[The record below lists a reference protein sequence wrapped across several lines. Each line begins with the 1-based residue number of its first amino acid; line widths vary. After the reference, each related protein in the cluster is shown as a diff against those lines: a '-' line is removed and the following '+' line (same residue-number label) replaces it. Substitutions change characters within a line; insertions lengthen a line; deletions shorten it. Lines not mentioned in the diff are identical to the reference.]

1 MKIFYKKPFLIADI
15 GVNYYDIAQK
25 EEISDI
31 DAAKLMISEAKKV
44 GIDAVKFESYKTE
57 NLLSEESQT
66 QFDLFK
72 KYDKFGVDE
81 FRQLADFCSELKIKF
96 LSTPLDFESA
106 DYLDEFMDIY
116 PISSSDLTNI
126 PFIQYIAKKNKP
138 ILLLTGAATLNEIKQ
153 AVKAIEEVST
163 VDIAIMHSVLAYPT
177 EYRDANLAM
186 IKDLV
191 QNFPEY
197 EIGYSDHTRP
207 DSNMFVLTTAYNY
220 GAEIIEKHFTLDK
233 SLPGNDH
240 NHSMDPED
248 VMVFKTNVGFLS
260 QLSGMKNKQPLI
272 CESSAKRESRRSIV
286 LTKDIKKGD
295 IITADLITFK
305 RPGTGIS
312 PARVDD
318 VVGKKIFVCIL
329 KICCLPFSSVSP
341 ISICNSSLPGRKIAS
356 SIKSFLLVIPMTI
369 ISFNELTPS
378 IFVNN

>member
-66 QFDLFK
+66 QFDLYK

-126 PFIQYIAKKNKP
+126 PFIQHIAKKNKP
-138 ILLLTGAATLNEIKQ
+138 ILLLTGAATLNEIKR
-153 AVKAIEEVST
+153 AVKAIEEVSM

-177 EYRDANLAM
+177 EYRDANLSM

-272 CESSAKRESRRSIV
+272 CESSAKRASRRSIV

-318 VVGKKIFVCIL
+318 VVGKTALVD
-329 KICCLPFSSVSP
+329 
-341 ISICNSSLPGRKIAS
+341 ISKDTLIDFDMID
-356 SIKSFLLVIPMTI
+356 
-369 ISFNELTPS
+369 
-378 IFVNN
+378 

>member
-272 CESSAKRESRRSIV
+272 CESSAKRASRRSIV

-295 IITADLITFK
+295 IITVDLITFK

-318 VVGKKIFVCIL
+318 VVGKTALVD
-329 KICCLPFSSVSP
+329 
-341 ISICNSSLPGRKIAS
+341 ISKDTLIDFDMID
-356 SIKSFLLVIPMTI
+356 
-369 ISFNELTPS
+369 
-378 IFVNN
+378 

>member
-286 LTKDIKKGD
+286 LTEDIKKGD

-305 RPGTGIS
+305 RPGTGIA
-312 PARVDD
+312 PAKIDD
-318 VVGKKIFVCIL
+318 VVGK
-329 KICCLPFSSVSP
+329 
-341 ISICNSSLPGRKIAS
+341 RA
-356 SIKSFLLVIPMTI
+356 LVDIGKDTLIDFDMI
-369 ISFNELTPS
+369 D
-378 IFVNN
+378 

>member
-66 QFDLFK
+66 QLDLYK

-126 PFIQYIAKKNKP
+126 PFIQHIAKKNKP
-138 ILLLTGAATLNEIKQ
+138 ILLLTGAATLNEIKH
-153 AVKAIEEVST
+153 AVKAIEEVSM

-248 VMVFKTNVGFLS
+248 VMIFKTNVGFLS

-286 LTKDIKKGD
+286 LTEDIKKGD
-295 IITADLITFK
+295 IITTDLITFK

-312 PARVDD
+312 PAKIDD
-318 VVGKKIFVCIL
+318 VVGKMALVD
-329 KICCLPFSSVSP
+329 
-341 ISICNSSLPGRKIAS
+341 ISKDTLIDFDMID
-356 SIKSFLLVIPMTI
+356 
-369 ISFNELTPS
+369 
-378 IFVNN
+378 

>member
-197 EIGYSDHTRP
+197 EVGYSDHTRP

-272 CESSAKRESRRSIV
+272 CESSAKRASRRSIV

-318 VVGKKIFVCIL
+318 VVGKTALVD
-329 KICCLPFSSVSP
+329 
-341 ISICNSSLPGRKIAS
+341 ISKDTLIDFDMID
-356 SIKSFLLVIPMTI
+356 
-369 ISFNELTPS
+369 
-378 IFVNN
+378 

>member
-66 QFDLFK
+66 QFDLYK

-138 ILLLTGAATLNEIKQ
+138 ILLLTGAATLNEIKH
-153 AVKAIEEVST
+153 AVKAIEEVSM

-272 CESSAKRESRRSIV
+272 CESSTKRASRRSIV

-312 PARVDD
+312 PAMVDD
-318 VVGKKIFVCIL
+318 VVGKTALVD
-329 KICCLPFSSVSP
+329 
-341 ISICNSSLPGRKIAS
+341 ISKDTLIDFDMID
-356 SIKSFLLVIPMTI
+356 
-369 ISFNELTPS
+369 
-378 IFVNN
+378 

>member
-138 ILLLTGAATLNEIKQ
+138 ILLLTGAATLNEIKR

-318 VVGKKIFVCIL
+318 VVGKTALVD
-329 KICCLPFSSVSP
+329 
-341 ISICNSSLPGRKIAS
+341 ISKDTLIDFDMID
-356 SIKSFLLVIPMTI
+356 
-369 ISFNELTPS
+369 
-378 IFVNN
+378 

>member
-66 QFDLFK
+66 QFDLYK

-318 VVGKKIFVCIL
+318 VVGKTALVD
-329 KICCLPFSSVSP
+329 
-341 ISICNSSLPGRKIAS
+341 ISKDTLIDFDMID
-356 SIKSFLLVIPMTI
+356 
-369 ISFNELTPS
+369 
-378 IFVNN
+378 

>member
-1 MKIFYKKPFLIADI
+1 MKIFYKTPFLIADI

-31 DAAKLMISEAKKV
+31 DAAKLMILEAKKAGV
-44 GIDAVKFESYKTE
+44 DAVKFESYKTE
-57 NLLSEESQT
+57 NIISEQSQD

-72 KYDKFGVDE
+72 KYDKFGEDE
-81 FRQLADFCSELKIKF
+81 FRQLADYCAELKIKF
-96 LSTPLDFESA
+96 FSTPLDFESV

-116 PISSSDLTNI
+116 SISSSDLTNI
-126 PFIQYIAKKNKP
+126 PFIQYVAKKNKP

-153 AVKAIEEVST
+153 AVRAIEEVST

-186 IKDLV
+186 IKDLAI
-191 QNFPEY
+191 NFPDY

-220 GAEIIEKHFTLDK
+220 GADIIEKLFTLDK

-240 NHSMDPED
+240 EHSMDPED

-260 QLSGMKNKQPLI
+260 QISGMKNKQPLI

-286 LTKDIKKGD
+286 STKDIKKGD
-295 IITADLITFK
+295 VITPDAITFK

-312 PARVDD
+312 PALIDD
-318 VVGKKIFVCIL
+318 VVGKTA
-329 KICCLPFSSVSP
+329 SVD
-341 ISICNSSLPGRKIAS
+341 IAADSLID
-356 SIKSFLLVIPMTI
+356 FEML
-369 ISFNELTPS
+369 E
-378 IFVNN
+378 

>member
-138 ILLLTGAATLNEIKQ
+138 ILLLTGAATLNEIKH
-153 AVKAIEEVST
+153 AVKAIEEVSM

-318 VVGKKIFVCIL
+318 VVGKTALVD
-329 KICCLPFSSVSP
+329 
-341 ISICNSSLPGRKIAS
+341 ISKDTLIDFDMID
-356 SIKSFLLVIPMTI
+356 
-369 ISFNELTPS
+369 
-378 IFVNN
+378 

>member
-66 QFDLFK
+66 QFDLYK

-138 ILLLTGAATLNEIKQ
+138 ILLLTGAATLNEIKR

-318 VVGKKIFVCIL
+318 VVGKTALVD
-329 KICCLPFSSVSP
+329 
-341 ISICNSSLPGRKIAS
+341 ISKDTLIDFDMID
-356 SIKSFLLVIPMTI
+356 
-369 ISFNELTPS
+369 
-378 IFVNN
+378 

>member
-138 ILLLTGAATLNEIKQ
+138 ILLLTGAATLNEIKR

-305 RPGTGIS
+305 RPGTGIA
-312 PARVDD
+312 PAKIDD
-318 VVGKKIFVCIL
+318 VVGK
-329 KICCLPFSSVSP
+329 
-341 ISICNSSLPGRKIAS
+341 RA
-356 SIKSFLLVIPMTI
+356 LVDIGKDTLIDFDMI
-369 ISFNELTPS
+369 D
-378 IFVNN
+378 

>member
-1 MKIFYKKPFLIADI
+1 MKIFYKTPFLIADI

-31 DAAKLMISEAKKV
+31 DAAKLMILEAKKAGV
-44 GIDAVKFESYKTE
+44 DAVKFESYKTE
-57 NLLSEESQT
+57 NIISEQSQD

-72 KYDKFGVDE
+72 KYDKFGEDE
-81 FRQLADFCSELKIKF
+81 FRQLADYCAELKIKF
-96 LSTPLDFESA
+96 FSTPLDFESV

-116 PISSSDLTNI
+116 SISSSDLTNI
-126 PFIQYIAKKNKP
+126 PFIQYVAKKNKP

-153 AVKAIEEVST
+153 AVRAIEEVST

-186 IKDLV
+186 IKDLAI
-191 QNFPEY
+191 NFPDY

-220 GAEIIEKHFTLDK
+220 GADIIEKHFTLDK

-240 NHSMDPED
+240 EHSMDPED
-248 VMVFKTNVGFLS
+248 VMIFKTNVGFLS
-260 QLSGMKNKQPLI
+260 QISGMKNKQPLI

-286 LTKDIKKGD
+286 STKDIKKGD
-295 IITADLITFK
+295 VITPDAITFK

-312 PARVDD
+312 PALIDD
-318 VVGKKIFVCIL
+318 VVGKTA
-329 KICCLPFSSVSP
+329 SVD
-341 ISICNSSLPGRKIAS
+341 IAADSLIDFDM
-356 SIKSFLLVIPMTI
+356 I
-369 ISFNELTPS
+369 E
-378 IFVNN
+378 

>member
-25 EEISDI
+25 DEISDI

-248 VMVFKTNVGFLS
+248 VMIFKTNVGFLS

-286 LTKDIKKGD
+286 LTEDIKKGD

-305 RPGTGIS
+305 RPGTGIA
-312 PARVDD
+312 PAKIDD
-318 VVGKKIFVCIL
+318 VVGK
-329 KICCLPFSSVSP
+329 
-341 ISICNSSLPGRKIAS
+341 RA
-356 SIKSFLLVIPMTI
+356 LVDIGKDTLIDFDMI
-369 ISFNELTPS
+369 D
-378 IFVNN
+378 

>member
-138 ILLLTGAATLNEIKQ
+138 ILLLTGAATLNEIKR

-163 VDIAIMHSVLAYPT
+163 VDIAIIHSVLAYPT

-286 LTKDIKKGD
+286 LTEDIKKGD

-305 RPGTGIS
+305 RPGTGIA
-312 PARVDD
+312 PAKIDD
-318 VVGKKIFVCIL
+318 VVGK
-329 KICCLPFSSVSP
+329 
-341 ISICNSSLPGRKIAS
+341 RA
-356 SIKSFLLVIPMTI
+356 LVDIGKDTLIDFDMI
-369 ISFNELTPS
+369 D
-378 IFVNN
+378 

>member
-272 CESSAKRESRRSIV
+272 CESSAKRASRRSIV

-318 VVGKKIFVCIL
+318 VVGKTALVD
-329 KICCLPFSSVSP
+329 
-341 ISICNSSLPGRKIAS
+341 ISKDTLIDFDMID
-356 SIKSFLLVIPMTI
+356 
-369 ISFNELTPS
+369 
-378 IFVNN
+378 

>member
-1 MKIFYKKPFLIADI
+1 M
-15 GVNYYDIAQK
+15 
-25 EEISDI
+25 
-31 DAAKLMISEAKKV
+31 
-44 GIDAVKFESYKTE
+44 
-57 NLLSEESQT
+57 
-66 QFDLFK
+66 
-72 KYDKFGVDE
+72 
-81 FRQLADFCSELKIKF
+81 
-96 LSTPLDFESA
+96 
-106 DYLDEFMDIY
+106 
-116 PISSSDLTNI
+116 
-126 PFIQYIAKKNKP
+126 
-138 ILLLTGAATLNEIKQ
+138 
-153 AVKAIEEVST
+153 
-163 VDIAIMHSVLAYPT
+163 AYPT

-248 VMVFKTNVGFLS
+248 VMIFKTNVGFLS

-272 CESSAKRESRRSIV
+272 CESSAKRASRRSIV

-318 VVGKKIFVCIL
+318 VVGKTALVD
-329 KICCLPFSSVSP
+329 
-341 ISICNSSLPGRKIAS
+341 ISKDTLIDFDMID
-356 SIKSFLLVIPMTI
+356 
-369 ISFNELTPS
+369 
-378 IFVNN
+378 

>member
-312 PARVDD
+312 PAKIDD
-318 VVGKKIFVCIL
+318 VVGKTALVD
-329 KICCLPFSSVSP
+329 
-341 ISICNSSLPGRKIAS
+341 ISKDTLIDFDMID
-356 SIKSFLLVIPMTI
+356 
-369 ISFNELTPS
+369 
-378 IFVNN
+378 

>member
-138 ILLLTGAATLNEIKQ
+138 ILLLTGAATLNEIKR

-248 VMVFKTNVGFLS
+248 VMIFKTNVGFLS

-272 CESSAKRESRRSIV
+272 CESSAKRASRRSIV

-318 VVGKKIFVCIL
+318 VVGKTALVD
-329 KICCLPFSSVSP
+329 
-341 ISICNSSLPGRKIAS
+341 ISKDTLIDFDMID
-356 SIKSFLLVIPMTI
+356 
-369 ISFNELTPS
+369 
-378 IFVNN
+378 

>member
-138 ILLLTGAATLNEIKQ
+138 ILLLTGAATLNEIKH
-153 AVKAIEEVST
+153 AVKAIEEVSM

-248 VMVFKTNVGFLS
+248 VMIFKTNVGFLS

-272 CESSAKRESRRSIV
+272 CESSTKRASRRSIV

-318 VVGKKIFVCIL
+318 VVGKTALVD
-329 KICCLPFSSVSP
+329 
-341 ISICNSSLPGRKIAS
+341 ISKDTLIDFDMID
-356 SIKSFLLVIPMTI
+356 
-369 ISFNELTPS
+369 
-378 IFVNN
+378 

>member
-248 VMVFKTNVGFLS
+248 VMIFKTNVGFLS

-272 CESSAKRESRRSIV
+272 CESSAKRASRRSIV

-318 VVGKKIFVCIL
+318 VVGKTALVD
-329 KICCLPFSSVSP
+329 
-341 ISICNSSLPGRKIAS
+341 ISKDTLIDFDMID
-356 SIKSFLLVIPMTI
+356 
-369 ISFNELTPS
+369 
-378 IFVNN
+378 

>member
-207 DSNMFVLTTAYNY
+207 DSNMFALTTAYNY

-318 VVGKKIFVCIL
+318 VVGKTALVD
-329 KICCLPFSSVSP
+329 
-341 ISICNSSLPGRKIAS
+341 ISKDTLIDFDMID
-356 SIKSFLLVIPMTI
+356 
-369 ISFNELTPS
+369 
-378 IFVNN
+378 

>member
-138 ILLLTGAATLNEIKQ
+138 ILLLTGAATLNEIKR

-272 CESSAKRESRRSIV
+272 CESSAKRASRRSIV

-318 VVGKKIFVCIL
+318 VVGKTALVD
-329 KICCLPFSSVSP
+329 
-341 ISICNSSLPGRKIAS
+341 ISKDTLIDFDMID
-356 SIKSFLLVIPMTI
+356 
-369 ISFNELTPS
+369 
-378 IFVNN
+378 

>member
-318 VVGKKIFVCIL
+318 VVGKTALVD
-329 KICCLPFSSVSP
+329 
-341 ISICNSSLPGRKIAS
+341 ISKDTLIDFDMID
-356 SIKSFLLVIPMTI
+356 
-369 ISFNELTPS
+369 
-378 IFVNN
+378 

>member
-126 PFIQYIAKKNKP
+126 PFIQYK
-138 ILLLTGAATLNEIKQ
+138 
-153 AVKAIEEVST
+153 
-163 VDIAIMHSVLAYPT
+163 
-177 EYRDANLAM
+177 
-186 IKDLV
+186 
-191 QNFPEY
+191 FPY
-197 EIGYSDHTRP
+197 I
-207 DSNMFVLTTAYNY
+207 
-220 GAEIIEKHFTLDK
+220 
-233 SLPGNDH
+233 
-240 NHSMDPED
+240 
-248 VMVFKTNVGFLS
+248 TN
-260 QLSGMKNKQPLI
+260 
-272 CESSAKRESRRSIV
+272 
-286 LTKDIKKGD
+286 
-295 IITADLITFK
+295 
-305 RPGTGIS
+305 
-312 PARVDD
+312 
-318 VVGKKIFVCIL
+318 
-329 KICCLPFSSVSP
+329 
-341 ISICNSSLPGRKIAS
+341 
-356 SIKSFLLVIPMTI
+356 
-369 ISFNELTPS
+369 
-378 IFVNN
+378 

>member
-66 QFDLFK
+66 QFDLYK

-138 ILLLTGAATLNEIKQ
+138 ILLLTGAATLNEIKH
-153 AVKAIEEVST
+153 AVKAIEEVSM

-248 VMVFKTNVGFLS
+248 VMIFKTNVGFLS

-272 CESSAKRESRRSIV
+272 CESSAKRASRRSIV

-318 VVGKKIFVCIL
+318 VVGKTALVD
-329 KICCLPFSSVSP
+329 
-341 ISICNSSLPGRKIAS
+341 ISKDTLIDFDMID
-356 SIKSFLLVIPMTI
+356 
-369 ISFNELTPS
+369 
-378 IFVNN
+378 